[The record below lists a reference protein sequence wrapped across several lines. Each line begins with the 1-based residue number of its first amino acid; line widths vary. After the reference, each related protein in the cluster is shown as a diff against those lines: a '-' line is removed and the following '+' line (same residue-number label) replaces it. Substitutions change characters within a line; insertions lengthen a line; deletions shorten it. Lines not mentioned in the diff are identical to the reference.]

1 MFIHSPAYGHSCCL
15 QVWAVTNKAPMDIH
29 VQNFVCSCDL
39 FSLGKVPRNGMGD
52 QMLQFVC
59 SRKRE
64 HFIHLEDSLP
74 SCGFFLPMHMLI
86 VFQLKIQRVM
96 PLVNSTAL

>member
-1 MFIHSPAYGHSCCL
+1 
-15 QVWAVTNKAPMDIH
+15 
-29 VQNFVCSCDL
+29 
-39 FSLGKVPRNGMGD
+39 
-52 QMLQFVC
+52 MLQFVC